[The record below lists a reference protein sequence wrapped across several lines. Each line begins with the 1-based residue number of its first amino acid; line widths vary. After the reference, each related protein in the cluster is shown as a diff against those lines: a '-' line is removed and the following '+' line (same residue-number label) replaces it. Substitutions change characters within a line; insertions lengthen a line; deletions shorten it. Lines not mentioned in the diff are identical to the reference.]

1 MSRRLLASYL
11 TLAAFVLLVLS
22 IPLAIT
28 FERSERS
35 KTTNKIERD
44 AVALAAFSE
53 DVLEAQPKATALPA
67 VEKFVRDHLVDD
79 ERVVIVR
86 ADGTS
91 IVDTSGEANRDFT
104 TREEFIK
111 ALAGEPA
118 SGSRYSGTLGMR
130 IFYVAVPII
139 GGTDIRGAVRITF
152 PTSTVDARV
161 RRVWVILGAL
171 AVFVL
176 SVAALVGLRF
186 ARSIAGPLARVERA
200 SVAAGDG
207 DLSARAPVTGPAE
220 VRSLATRF
228 NQMVAR
234 VEDLLREREAFVADA
249 SHQLRTPLAAMRL
262 RLENLESQATGADQ
276 LDLEAAVAEVDR
288 LNRLVDGLLVLS
300 RPSVMERASEPI
312 EVGRLVSERVEL
324 WSALAGENG
333 VSVESRADGQVLA
346 AAAPGRLEQ
355 VVDNLIENALEATP
369 RGGMITVSAHR
380 MIGGGAEVHVVDT
393 GRGMSEAE
401 RSRAFDRFWRSERN
415 PADGTGLGLAIVRR
429 LVEADGGVITL
440 HESPGGGLDVQVR
453 YPPPPGSRVAVAA
466 RE

>member
-1 MSRRLLASYL
+1 MTRRLLASYL
-11 TLAAFVLLVLS
+11 TLALVVLLVLS

-35 KTTNKIERD
+35 KTTSKIERD

-53 DVLEAQPKATALPA
+53 DVLEAQPNAAALPA
-67 VEKFVRDHLVDD
+67 VDEFVRQHLVDD

-86 ADGTS
+86 RDGTS
-91 IVDTSGEANRDFT
+91 IVDTSGEPNRDFAR
-104 TREEFIK
+104 REEFVQ
-111 ALAGEPA
+111 ALAGEHVA
-118 SGSRYSGTLGMR
+118 GSRYSSTLGMR
-130 IFYVAVPII
+130 IFYVAVPIV

-152 PTSTVDARV
+152 PTSAVDARV

-228 NQMVAR
+228 NQMVTR
-234 VEDLLREREAFVADA
+234 VEELVRERESFVADA

-262 RLENLESQATGADQ
+262 RLENLESEATGADR

-288 LNRLVDGLLVLS
+288 LNRLVDGLLLLS
-300 RPSVMERASEPI
+300 RPAAPEGTSEII
-312 EVGRLVSERVEL
+312 EVNRLVTERVDL
-324 WSALAGENG
+324 WSALAAETG
-333 VSVESRADGQVLA
+333 VSVEGRVDGQVLA
-346 AAAPGRLEQ
+346 AAAAGRLEQ

-369 RGGMITVSAHR
+369 DGGMITVSAHR
-380 MIGGGAEVHVVDT
+380 MTSGGAELHVVDT
-393 GRGMSEAE
+393 GRGMSEVE
-401 RSRAFDRFWRSERN
+401 RARAFDRFWRSERN
-415 PADGTGLGLAIVRR
+415 PAHGTGLGLAIVRR
-429 LVEADGGVITL
+429 LVEADRGVITL
-440 HESPGGGLDVQVR
+440 HEAPSGGLDVQVR
-453 YPPPPGSRVAVAA
+453 YPPPPGSRVTIEA
-466 RE
+466 